1 MTGLPAAIRAR
12 HRPIPFFP
20 FPFFPFP
27 FFPPVF
33 SSCFFFRLFD
43 LRQQANNVLPDSFRE
58 SLLFNQLSRISLHFS
73 RFFLAHILH

>member
-20 FPFFPFP
+20 SRFSLPV
-27 FFPPVF
+27 FPPVF